1 MEFLKSAKQRSLLST
16 IVYYV
21 LNLGLV
27 GILFA
32 MSQTVQYPAAAI
44 ILVLMSKW
52 RTLLVRPKFW
62 WTNIRASLVDVIVG
76 LGVVVLMY
84 APQADLYLQVGLAVF
99 YAVWLIVLK
108 PLSKRWQMAL
118 QAAVALVIGVSA
130 LFVVSHDWPAVVVVA
145 LVMLIGYSTARHYL
159 STYEEAH
166 ITLLSATMAVIF
178 GELGWLAHYWTFGYP
193 LLGISSLAL
202 PQITIIL
209 LCVAFLAERV
219 YVSHRR
225 RGAVVLQDV
234 LGPAIL
240 VFALILTMLIFLNS
254 VEI

>member
-1 MEFLKSAKQRSLLST
+1 MEFLKSAKQRSVLST

-21 LNLGLV
+21 LNLGLAAV
-27 GILFA
+27 LFG

-62 WTNIRASLVDVIVG
+62 WTNIKASLVDVIVG
-76 LGVVVLMY
+76 VGVVVLMY
-84 APQADLYLQVGLAVF
+84 APQADFYLQVGLAVF
-99 YAVWLIVLK
+99 YAIWLVVLK

-118 QAAVALVIGVSA
+118 QAAIAIFVGVSA
-130 LFVVSHDWPAVVVVA
+130 LFIISHDWPAVLVVA
-145 LVMLIGYSTARHYL
+145 SVMLIGYSATRHYL
-159 STYEEAH
+159 STYDEVH
-166 ITLLSATMAVIF
+166 IVLLSSIMAILF
-178 GELGWLAHYWTFGYP
+178 GELGWLAHYWTFGYQ
-193 LLGISSLAL
+193 LFGIASLAL

-209 LCVAFLAERV
+209 LFLAFLAERV

-225 RGAVVLQDV
+225 HGQVAPQDV
-234 LGPAIL
+234 LGPSIL
-240 VFALILTMLIFLNS
+240 VISLILTMLLFFNS